1 MCMSNAQRDKA
12 SKVPAMAELFKAAKR
27 DRGDEEGLCQKPT
40 AATTKPAP
48 TAAAA
53 ADPAKA
59 APPRCSRSARR
70 RASTGSDMWCRCS
83 GKGKLIGSA
92 NSCKGKSPTC
102 EWDDAMKQCLPPKA
116 VKQTEFKGG
125 ELVVA
130 PPVAPAKN
138 AVEETVTVAKE
149 PVAQPVLDG
158 SGGRRSPYKP
168 VAKEP
173 VVQPVLDGSGGR
185 RPPSAASEDAAEAW
199 REMVAKEPVA
209 QPVLDGSG
217 GRRPPYK
224 PVVKEPVVQPAV
236 VLGGKKCCM
245 RSNGNAHAQKK
256 CRRTQTEVEISKCST
271 TTGEWADLLM
281 HVWRGTRHKRP
292 PGGVST

>member
-48 TAAAA
+48 TAAAI

-59 APPRCSRSARR
+59 APPRCSKQARR
-70 RASTGSDMWCRCS
+70 GAKRGSDLWCRCS

-92 NSCKGKSPTC
+92 NSCKGKSPC

-158 SGGRRSPYKP
+158 SGGRRSP
-168 VAKEP
+168 
-173 VVQPVLDGSGGR
+173 
-185 RPPSAASEDAAEAW
+185 SAASEDAAEA
-199 REMVAKEPVA
+199 
-209 QPVLDGSG
+209 
-217 GRRPPYK
+217 
-224 PVVKEPVVQPAV
+224 
-236 VLGGKKCCM
+236 
-245 RSNGNAHAQKK
+245 
-256 CRRTQTEVEISKCST
+256 
-271 TTGEWADLLM
+271 
-281 HVWRGTRHKRP
+281 
-292 PGGVST
+292 

>member
-185 RPPSAASEDAAEAW
+185 RPPYKP
-199 REMVAKEPVA
+199 VAKEPVA
-209 QPVLDGSG
+209 QP
-217 GRRPPYK
+217 
-224 PVVKEPVVQPAV
+224 AV
-236 VLGGKKCCM
+236 VPGGKKCCM
-245 RSNGNAHAQKK
+245 RRDGKAHAQKK
-256 CRRTQTEVEISKCST
+256 CWRSQPEVEISKCST